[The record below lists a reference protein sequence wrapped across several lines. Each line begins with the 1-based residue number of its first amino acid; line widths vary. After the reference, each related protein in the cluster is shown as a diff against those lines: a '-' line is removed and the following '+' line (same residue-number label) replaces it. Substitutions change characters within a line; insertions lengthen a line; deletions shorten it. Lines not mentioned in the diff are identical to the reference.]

1 MKDQDT
7 VKKIVMHIFHIA
19 YKNGRNSKMY
29 SHPKEKERRQKE
41 ESLCSLI
48 YPLK

>member
-1 MKDQDT
+1 
-7 VKKIVMHIFHIA
+7 MHIFHIA

-41 ESLCSLI
+41 ESLFINLPTEINLI
-48 YPLK
+48 ISST